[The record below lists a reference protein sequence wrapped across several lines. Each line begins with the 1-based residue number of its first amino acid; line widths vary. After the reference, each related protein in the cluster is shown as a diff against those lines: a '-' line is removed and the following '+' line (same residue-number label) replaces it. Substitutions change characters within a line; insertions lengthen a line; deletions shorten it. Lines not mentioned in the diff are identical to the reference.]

1 MDSDT
6 TFCCC
11 ESDTESYTSDNSYLH
26 SGHLFVPDNGLSSMS
41 NITDCDTNGDEKLQI
56 RENHSPNH
64 YNFVS

>member
-11 ESDTESYTSDNSYLH
+11 ESDTESYTSDNSYAH
-26 SGHLFVPDNGLSSMS
+26 SGPVFVHDNESSSMS
-41 NITDCDTNGDEKLQI
+41 DTTDCDIDTDEKVQI
-56 RENHSPNH
+56 RQIHSPNH